1 MIQEDTIKL
10 LRECDAGIKMGVT
23 SIGDVLPYV
32 KSRQLKSMLEECKR
46 RHEKL
51 AEEVEEALDR
61 FGDDGKDPNIMAEAM
76 SWMKTNM
83 KLTIDESDETI
94 AGLMTD
100 GCNMGAKSLHR
111 YINQYKAADED
122 SRDIAQRLAAM
133 EEQLTEEM
141 REFL

>member
-10 LRECDAGIKMGVT
+10 LRECDAGSQMGVT

-133 EEQLTEEM
+133 EEQLTAEM